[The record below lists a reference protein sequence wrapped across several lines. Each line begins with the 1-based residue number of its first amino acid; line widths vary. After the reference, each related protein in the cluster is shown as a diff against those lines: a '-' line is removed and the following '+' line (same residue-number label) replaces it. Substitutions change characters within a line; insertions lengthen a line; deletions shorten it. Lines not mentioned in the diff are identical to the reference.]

1 MSELR
6 DKLQKTYPATPEAV
20 TAARKAIVAFAR
32 GVGVPPARLHDVSLA
47 TSEAL
52 TNAVQHAYIE
62 SSEPGAITVTA
73 MPAGSELWILI
84 ADAGRGLR
92 PRCDSP
98 GLGLGLGLMT
108 QIADRL
114 EISHEPDG
122 GTEIRMTF
130 PLATDGE
137 SAESHP
143 RAAHRGE
150 DQRREDQRRGSR
162 DSASRPASSRFSTIA

>member
-6 DKLQKTYPATPEAV
+6 DQLQKTYPATPQAV

-62 SSEPGAITVTA
+62 SSDPGAITVTA

-92 PRCDSP
+92 PRPDSP

-130 PLATDGE
+130 PLATNGE

-143 RAAHRGE
+143 RGTCRG
-150 DQRREDQRRGSR
+150 EDQRRGSR